1 MKTKHSP
8 VRVAA
13 TAAASLL
20 ASLALMATA
29 AAQDV
34 KTRTLKFA
42 FSLAQDH
49 PLGQGAQKFADL
61 VAEKSG
67 GKMKVSIY
75 ANAVLGGDPQNLSA
89 VRGGTLDFTSMAT
102 GLLAGIDKR
111 FMVFDLPFCSTM
123 RKKRMRCRM
132 GRLANGC
139 WADCRIT
146 V

>member
-1 MKTKHSP
+1 MKTKQSP
-8 VRVAA
+8 ARVAA
-13 TAAASLL
+13 MAAASLL
-20 ASLALMATA
+20 ASLALMASA

-111 FMVFDLPFCSTM
+111 FMV
-123 RKKRMRCRM
+123 
-132 GRLANGC
+132 
-139 WADCRIT
+139 
-146 V
+146 